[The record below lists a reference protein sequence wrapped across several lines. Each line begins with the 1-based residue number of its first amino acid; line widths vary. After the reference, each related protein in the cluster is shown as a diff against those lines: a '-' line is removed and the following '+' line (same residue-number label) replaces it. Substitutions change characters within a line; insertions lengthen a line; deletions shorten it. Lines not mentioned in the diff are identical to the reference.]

1 MGLDILM
8 TSPQEKAFATF
19 LKYNED
25 LSKIK
30 TNENVEGGSTIEQV
44 QYFIHFIIARP
55 EIKLILEIGFNT
67 GSSAA
72 YFLSSRDDIKVISV
86 DIGVHRYVHDCKHI
100 IDKHFPGRHTLII
113 GDSKVVIPSLNKEQ
127 NRMVPDLIFIDG
139 DHAEPTPLIDVR
151 NCLKMAGQNTILVM
165 DDTNLINGWN
175 GVLQAMCTIIKN
187 KETDFDWL
195 FNEQYGTHAWTIFR
209 KPRV

>member
-1 MGLDILM
+1 M
-8 TSPQEKAFATF
+8 TSPRDKAFATF
-19 LKYNED
+19 LRYNED
-25 LSKIK
+25 LSQIK
-30 TNENVEGGSTIEQV
+30 ANENVEGGSTIEQV
-44 QYFIHFIIARP
+44 KYFINFITARP
-55 EIKLILEIGFNT
+55 EIKVILEIGFNT

-86 DIGVHRYVHDCKHI
+86 DIGVHGYVNDCKRL
-100 IDKHFPGRHTLII
+100 IDTHFPGRHTLLI
-113 GDSKVVIPSLNKEQ
+113 GDSKVVIPLFSKETKI
-127 NRMVPDLIFIDG
+127 VPDLIFIDG

-195 FNEQYGTHAWTIFR
+195 YNEQYGTHAWTIFR

>member
-1 MGLDILM
+1 MRIDTLM
-8 TSPQEKAFATF
+8 TSPQDKALATF
-19 LKYNED
+19 LRYNED
-25 LSKIK
+25 LTKIK

-44 QYFIHFIIARP
+44 QYFINFITARP
-55 EIKLILEIGFNT
+55 EIKVILEIGFNA

-86 DIGVHRYVHDCKHI
+86 DIGVHGYVNDCKRLI
-100 IDKHFPGRHTLII
+100 NIHFPGRHTLLI
-113 GDSKVVIPSLNKEQ
+113 GDSKVVIPLFSKETKI
-127 NRMVPDLIFIDG
+127 VPDLIFIDG
-139 DHAEPTPLIDVR
+139 DHSEPTPLIDVR

-195 FNEQYGTHAWTIFR
+195 FDEHYGTHAWTIFR

>member
-1 MGLDILM
+1 MRIDTLM
-8 TSPQEKAFATF
+8 TSPRDKALATF
-19 LKYNED
+19 LRYNED
-25 LSKIK
+25 LTKIK
-30 TNENVEGGSTIEQV
+30 TNENVEEGSTIEQV
-44 QYFIHFIIARP
+44 QYFINFITARP
-55 EIKLILEIGFNT
+55 EIKVILEIGFNA

-86 DIGVHRYVHDCKHI
+86 DIGVHSYVNDCKRL
-100 IDKHFPGRHTLII
+100 IDIHFPGRHTLLI
-113 GDSKVVIPSLNKEQ
+113 GDSKVVIPLFSKETKI
-127 NRMVPDLIFIDG
+127 VPDLIFIDG

-195 FNEQYGTHAWTIFR
+195 FDEHYGTHAWTIFR

>member
-1 MGLDILM
+1 M
-8 TSPQEKAFATF
+8 TSPQEKAFTTF
-19 LKYNED
+19 LRYNEEIG
-25 LSKIK
+25 KI
-30 TNENVEGGSTIEQV
+30 ENKEPVEGGSTVEQV
-44 QYFIHFIIARP
+44 HYFINFIISRP

-67 GSSAA
+67 GRSAA
-72 YFLSSRDDIKVISV
+72 YFLSCRDDIKVISG
-86 DIGVHRYVHDCKHI
+86 DIGIHRYVHDCKLL
-100 IDKHFPGRHTLII
+100 IDKQFPGRHTLII
-113 GDSKVVIPSLNKEQ
+113 GDSKVVIPSLNKEK
-127 NRMVPDLIFIDG
+127 NKIVPDLIFIDG

-175 GVLQAMCTIIKN
+175 GVLQAMCTVIKN
-187 KETDFDWL
+187 NETDFNWI